1 MIYHIFAIIF
11 YRKKEFSY
19 KEYQL
24 ILKAFDSK
32 CILIVH
38 LTTFSIKKEALNRF
52 NNSLLT
58 VLVTTSD
65 VLVTW
70 SIKNYTQDSH
80 LIQLGRSY
88 ISR

>member
-11 YRKKEFSY
+11 YGKKEFSY

-32 CILIVH
+32 YILIVH
-38 LTTFSIKKEALNRF
+38 LTNFSIKKEALNRF

-65 VLVTW
+65 VFVTW
-70 SIKNYTQDSH
+70 SIKNYTQNSH

>member
-32 CILIVH
+32 YILIVH
-38 LTTFSIKKEALNRF
+38 LTNFSIKKETLNRF

-65 VLVTW
+65 VFVTW
-70 SIKNYTQDSH
+70 SIKNYTQNSH

>member
-1 MIYHIFAIIF
+1 MIYHIFAFIF
-11 YRKKEFSY
+11 YGKKEFSY

-32 CILIVH
+32 YILIVH
-38 LTTFSIKKEALNRF
+38 LTTFSIKKEAINRF

-65 VLVTW
+65 VFVTW
-70 SIKNYTQDSH
+70 SIKNYTQNSH

>member
-1 MIYHIFAIIF
+1 MIYHIFVIIF

-19 KEYQL
+19 NEYQL

-32 CILIVH
+32 YILIVH
-38 LTTFSIKKEALNRF
+38 LTNFSIKKEALNRF

-65 VLVTW
+65 VFVTW
-70 SIKNYTQDSH
+70 SIKNYTQNSH

>member
-11 YRKKEFSY
+11 YGKKEFSY

-32 CILIVH
+32 YILIVH
-38 LTTFSIKKEALNRF
+38 LTNFSIKKEALNRF

-58 VLVTTSD
+58 VLVTNSD
-65 VLVTW
+65 VFVTW
-70 SIKNYTQDSH
+70 SIKNYTQN
-80 LIQLGRSY
+80 
-88 ISR
+88 

>member
-19 KEYQL
+19 NEYQL

-32 CILIVH
+32 YILIVH
-38 LTTFSIKKEALNRF
+38 LTNFSIKKEALNRF

-65 VLVTW
+65 VFVTW
-70 SIKNYTQDSH
+70 CIKNYTQNSH
-80 LIQLGRSY
+80 FIHLGIYY

>member
-32 CILIVH
+32 CMLIVH

-58 VLVTTSD
+58 VLVVFD
-65 VLVTW
+65 VFVTW
-70 SIKNYTQDSH
+70 SIKNYTQNSH

>member
-11 YRKKEFSY
+11 YGKKEFSY
-19 KEYQL
+19 KEHQL
-24 ILKAFDSK
+24 ILKVFDSK
-32 CILIVH
+32 YILIVH
-38 LTTFSIKKEALNRF
+38 LTNFSIKKEALNRF

-65 VLVTW
+65 LFVTW
-70 SIKNYTQDSH
+70 SIKNYIQNSH

>member
-11 YRKKEFSY
+11 YRKKESSF

-58 VLVTTSD
+58 VLVVFD
-65 VLVTW
+65 VFVTW
-70 SIKNYTQDSH
+70 SIKNYTQNSH

>member
-11 YRKKEFSY
+11 YGKKEFSY

-58 VLVTTSD
+58 VLVVFD
-65 VLVTW
+65 VFVTW
-70 SIKNYTQDSH
+70 SIKNYTQNSH

>member
-1 MIYHIFAIIF
+1 MIYHIFAIFF
-11 YRKKEFSY
+11 YGKKEFSY

-32 CILIVH
+32 YILIVH
-38 LTTFSIKKEALNRF
+38 LTNFSIKKETLNRF

-65 VLVTW
+65 VFVTW
-70 SIKNYTQDSH
+70 SIKNYTQNSH

>member
-1 MIYHIFAIIF
+1 MIYHIFAINF
-11 YRKKEFSY
+11 YGKKEFSY

-24 ILKAFDSK
+24 ILKAFDFK

-65 VLVTW
+65 VFVTW
-70 SIKNYTQDSH
+70 SIKNYTQNSH

>member
-58 VLVTTSD
+58 VLVVFD
-65 VLVTW
+65 VFVTW
-70 SIKNYTQDSH
+70 SIKNYTQNSH

>member
-65 VLVTW
+65 VFVTW
-70 SIKNYTQDSH
+70 SIKNYIQNSH